1 MTSPPPAT
9 AAVAGEAAAGP
20 DARRG
25 LWICWWIFPVFYTL
39 FGLIFVP
46 LTRVMPPPRP
56 GMTVPEIVTFFG
68 AHRLGI
74 QIGFGLLMVVI
85 GGGSIVN
92 GLVAHQMRRMTVS
105 PVFAYAYIATLAVGA
120 IPGCLFAA
128 FSFLTATFRPDRDP
142 HIVALLY
149 DTGLLTF
156 VGSLGCFATQYLI
169 LAIAILLD
177 RKKVFPNWF
186 AYVSVWQ
193 VVTEL
198 LAAPVFVFRR
208 GPFAWNGVI
217 SFWEGTALFG
227 VYIACLIMLLRKA
240 IAAPDG
246 PAAGPARS
254 AAPARGLPGDPDM
267 WVFVLGDLVIFSVYF
282 IVYLV
287 YRGHEPGVF
296 LAAQR
301 HLSLLAGA
309 VNTLVLL
316 ASSRFVAHAMRAA
329 RDGDAARALRRVA
342 CGGACGLVFA
352 AVKAGEWCWLVSHG
366 LTVTRDDF
374 FMFYFALTG
383 VHLFHVL
390 LGVLILGIAAREL
403 RNPWLRRVRVVEAC
417 AVYWHMVDLLWVILF
432 ALLYVMR

>member
-1 MTSPPPAT
+1 MTE
-9 AAVAGEAAAGP
+9 AGAAGP
-20 DARRG
+20 GARRG
-25 LWICWWIFPVFYTL
+25 LWICWWIFPFFYTL
-39 FGLIFVP
+39 FALIFVP
-46 LTRVMPPPRP
+46 LTRVMPPPSP
-56 GMTVPEIVTFFG
+56 AMSVPEIAAFFA

-105 PVFAYAYIATLAVGA
+105 PVFAYGYIGSLAVGA
-120 IPGCLFAA
+120 IPGCLLAA
-128 FSFLTATFRPDRDP
+128 FMFLTAALRPDRDP
-142 HIVALLY
+142 RILALLY
-149 DTGLLTF
+149 DTGLLSF

-169 LAIAILLD
+169 LAVAIFLD

-217 SFWEGTALFG
+217 SFWEGTAIFG
-227 VYIACLIMLLRKA
+227 VYIACLIMLVRKS
-240 IAAPDG
+240 IERPPG
-246 PAAGPARS
+246 AGPRADTGERT
-254 AAPARGLPGDPDM
+254 RGLSGDVHM

-287 YRGHEPGVF
+287 YRAHEPGAF

-301 HLSLLAGA
+301 HLSLIAGT

-316 ASSRFVAHAMRAA
+316 AGSQLAARAVRAA
-329 RDGDAARALRRVA
+329 RAGDPDRALRRVLA
-342 CGGACGLVFA
+342 AGACGLVFIA
-352 AVKAGEWCWLVSHG
+352 IKAGEWAVLIARG
-366 LTVTRDDF
+366 FTVTRGDF
-374 FMFYFALTG
+374 FMFYFSLTG

-390 LGVLILGIAAREL
+390 LGLLILGIAAREL
-403 RNPWLRRVRVVEAC
+403 RSPGLRRTRVVEAC
-417 AVYWHMVDLLWVILF
+417 AVYWHLVDLLWVLLF
-432 ALLYVMR
+432 ALLYVVR